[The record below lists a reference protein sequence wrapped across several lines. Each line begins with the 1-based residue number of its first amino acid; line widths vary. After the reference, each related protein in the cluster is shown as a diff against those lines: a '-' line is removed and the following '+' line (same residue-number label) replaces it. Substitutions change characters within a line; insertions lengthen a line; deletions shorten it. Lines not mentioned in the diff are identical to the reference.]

1 MKILFGRLYQKK
13 NLYFE
18 HDMMTCCFF
27 TKQTYL
33 KQKKM
38 WQKKHVFMVE
48 RANKKILFENCKRFF
63 KKEKILLKNLFLLG
77 GSPRPLAM
85 GLVSY

>member
-1 MKILFGRLYQKK
+1 MLFFHKTNILKTKK
-13 NLYFE
+13 
-18 HDMMTCCFF
+18 DVA
-27 TKQTYL
+27 KKTY
-33 KQKKM
+33 
-38 WQKKHVFMVE
+38 VFMVE

-63 KKEKILLKNLFLLG
+63 MKEKILLKNLFLLG